1 MLRGTADRTV
11 TYLAVVML
19 WMPPKLVCSLS
30 ERECIKDMLKAKDAV
45 SGRSSPVLEVG
56 TTTTRGS
63 IIHGALLA
71 EECSRAG
78 LL

>member
-30 ERECIKDMLKAKDAV
+30 EREWIKDMLKAKDAV
-45 SGRSSPVLEVG
+45 SGRSSPVL
-56 TTTTRGS
+56 GS
-63 IIHGALLA
+63 WDDYNKGIDHTW
-71 EECSRAG
+71 RATC
-78 LL
+78 